1 MPDTEAEHAG
11 PYRLLEFLGEGGMGV
26 VRRGLRHDDREV
38 AIKLLKPELAGNAD
52 FRHRLAREVDT
63 MRRVR
68 SPYVAEVLDADV
80 SADRPYVVTRFIQ
93 GSPLDDAVRADGP
106 FTGEA
111 LRRVAAGL
119 ADALVAIHR
128 AGVVHRDLKPNNVM
142 LVGGSPVVIDFG
154 IAHAVDATRLTR
166 LGQVVGTPGYMGPEL
181 IEGAVPGPA
190 ADVYGWAATVTF
202 AASGRSPYGSGS
214 LNSVLARIAAGRPDL
229 ADVPAGLQPI
239 LRAALDRDPARRPS
253 AARLAQWIREV
264 DLGVPVPADEPGA
277 ASVTAP
283 DPRTRD
289 RPPPAD
295 KRPPVP
301 RPPAPRPPL
310 RVYKVLAYLVIA
322 AVSAVC
328 AVLPLAAGV
337 GTVAATWYLR
347 AGDVAVRKRR
357 VPVQRAGDLLL
368 APSRAK
374 SGRIRA
380 TLVLLPAAVYAG
392 LFATAAG
399 VALFAAGRHSATIG
413 PEVITKGTAFV
424 FGSMTLAGPR
434 VMAPRRQLV
443 RVLSALARDRRSA
456 WGATLVIAG
465 LTAAAALTAWALPPS
480 WWPSGAS
487 YDDLGRL
494 VRPLTKMW

>member
-26 VRRGLRHDDREV
+26 VRRARRGDDREV

-52 FRHRLAREVDT
+52 FRHRLAREVET

-111 LRRVAAGL
+111 LRHVAAGL

-166 LGQVVGTPGYMGPEL
+166 LGQVVGTPGYMGPEI
-181 IEGAVPGPA
+181 IEGAMPGPA

-214 LNSVLARIAAGRPDL
+214 LNSVLARIAAGRPEL
-229 ADVPAGLQPI
+229 AGVPPGLQP
-239 LRAALDRDPARRPS
+239 LVRAALDRDPARRPS
-253 AARLAQWIREV
+253 AARLAQWVREV
-264 DLGVPVPADEPGA
+264 DLGVPAPEDEPGV

-289 RPPPAD
+289 R
-295 KRPPVP
+295 RPPDGR
-301 RPPAPRPPL
+301 RPPEPRPPL
-310 RVYKVLAYLVIA
+310 RVYKVLAYLIVVA
-322 AVSAVC
+322 ASAAC
-328 AVLPLAAGV
+328 AVLPLAAGA
-337 GTVAATWYLR
+337 GTVAAAWYLR
-347 AGDVAVRKRR
+347 AGDVAIRKRR
-357 VPVQRAGDLLL
+357 VPVQQAGDLLL
-368 APSRAK
+368 APSRART
-374 SGRIRA
+374 GRVRA
-380 TLVLLPAAVYAG
+380 TFVLVPATVYAG
-392 LFATAAG
+392 MFAAAAG
-399 VALFAAGRHSATIG
+399 TALFAAGAHNAVIG
-413 PEVITKGTAFV
+413 PGEVTKGTAFV
-424 FGSMTLAGPR
+424 FGYLTLAAPR
-434 VMAPRRQLV
+434 AMAPRRQLV
-443 RVLSALARDRRSA
+443 RVLSALARGRRA
-456 WGATLVIAG
+456 AGGAALVIAG
-465 LTAAAALTAWALPPS
+465 LTAAAAFVAWALPPS
-480 WWPSGAS
+480 WWPSRVS
-487 YDDLGRL
+487 HDDLGRL
-494 VRPLTKMW
+494 MRLLAGMW